1 MTTVNRIFVGYM
13 LVIGLIVGGILAAA
27 PQLGDLWIKPFFWVL
42 IASFVF
48 DVAVVWRARTVPD
61 LRLGM
66 EWRLL
71 GFAAGIAVMLLILN
85 VTGSPAKYF

>member
-1 MTTVNRIFVGYM
+1 
-13 LVIGLIVGGILAAA
+13 
-27 PQLGDLWIKPFFWVL
+27 
-42 IASFVF
+42 
-48 DVAVVWRARTVPD
+48 
-61 LRLGM
+61 M